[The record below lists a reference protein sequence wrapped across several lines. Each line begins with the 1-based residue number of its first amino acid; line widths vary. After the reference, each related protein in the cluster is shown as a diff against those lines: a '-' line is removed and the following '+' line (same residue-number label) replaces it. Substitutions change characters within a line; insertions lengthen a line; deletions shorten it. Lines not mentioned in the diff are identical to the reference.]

1 MKHLLLS
8 RNKTQR
14 SQKGAA
20 SGNLLSLSFL
30 CHFEFFAAIQNEAPT
45 L

>member
-1 MKHLLLS
+1 MKHPFIG
-8 RNKTQR
+8 RKKTQKP
-14 SQKGAA
+14 QKGAA

-30 CHFEFFAAIQNEAPT
+30 CLFEFFAAIQNEAPT